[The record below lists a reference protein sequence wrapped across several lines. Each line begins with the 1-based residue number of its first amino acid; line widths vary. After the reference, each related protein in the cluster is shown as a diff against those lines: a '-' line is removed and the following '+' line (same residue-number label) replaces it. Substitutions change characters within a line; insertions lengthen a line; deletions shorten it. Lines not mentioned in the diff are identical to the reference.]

1 LIHCGGPASGAVCGV
16 SQDWVYNLT
25 ALGYDVWGISQR
37 GISGSEPSMKC
48 SHAKLPATGKD
59 RYDISDFSDC
69 PCAHADGTPLVS
81 DRLVNIDPANET
93 QVRNLLQHM
102 KENGERCFNW
112 DKMQFNA
119 SNGKVYNFWEWSGT
133 QMLANDI
140 DTMRQAIGAEKLSIL
155 GFSYGT
161 MVGAVYASTFPEYAS
176 RVTLNGNVDPF
187 VSKLGWATG
196 AAAGMQQAFAKLL
209 FDCENSEA
217 CPLSDPESEFYEILD
232 ELNSEEG
239 MTALTANGDK
249 FRLNS
254 GLLIGT
260 LADILN
266 SNSADQ
272 WRFVLD
278 KLALLSPRNG
288 NQSQRTLGVE
298 FVLNRACHVLGE
310 PTWYVY
316 GTCIG
321 AGQIAEDDID
331 ENGGTR
337 AGSDSFIEMNAV
349 FGQDAPGRWTL
360 EDVVRGW
367 RGVQREY
374 GAVGSTAYL
383 AQMSALYSR
392 PQVPTP
398 VAPMGSPSVPV
409 LVIGNLYDPPTSYR
423 WSQEMHHSFPS
434 GSMMTW
440 QGVGHCMPTGGSG
453 SAEQKEGAMACTDE
467 MRSFFLS
474 GELPQ
479 NGHTCRGFSSIFQ
492 GIGEA

>member
-1 LIHCGGPASGAVCGV
+1 
-16 SQDWVYNLT
+16 
-25 ALGYDVWGISQR
+25 
-37 GISGSEPSMKC
+37 
-48 SHAKLPATGKD
+48 
-59 RYDISDFSDC
+59 
-69 PCAHADGTPLVS
+69 
-81 DRLVNIDPANET
+81 
-93 QVRNLLQHM
+93 
-102 KENGERCFNW
+102 
-112 DKMQFNA
+112 
-119 SNGKVYNFWEWSGT
+119 
-133 QMLANDI
+133 
-140 DTMRQAIGAEKLSIL
+140 
-155 GFSYGT
+155 
-161 MVGAVYASTFPEYAS
+161 
-176 RVTLNGNVDPF
+176 
-187 VSKLGWATG
+187 
-196 AAAGMQQAFAKLL
+196 MQQAFAKLL
-209 FDCENSEA
+209 FDCEHSEA
-217 CPLSDPESEFYEILD
+217 CPLSDPETEFYEILD

-260 LADILN
+260 LADIMN
-266 SNSADQ
+266 SNNPEK

-288 NQSQRTLGVE
+288 NQSQRALGVE

-321 AGQIAEDDID
+321 AGQIAEDDPN
-331 ENGGTR
+331 EKE
-337 AGSDSFIEMNAV
+337 GSDSFIEMNAV

-367 RGVQREY
+367 RGVQQEY

-392 PQVPTP
+392 PQIPTP

-409 LVIGNLYDPPTSYR
+409 LVIGNLYDPPTSYH
-423 WSQEMHHSFPS
+423 WSQEMHNAFPS
-434 GSMMTW
+434 GSMMSW
-440 QGVGHCMPTGGSG
+440 QGVGHCMPTGTTGSP
-453 SAEQKEGAMACTDE
+453 EQKEGAMACTDE
-467 MRSFFLS
+467 MKAFFLS

-492 GIGEA
+492 GVGEA